1 MIEKYPY
8 TVDGPY
14 ISTLTRY
21 KRAVLGFVIRS
32 VFYLAFT
39 AGWVYLL
46 LQLWTAHP

>member
-14 ISTLTRY
+14 IRPLVALR
-21 KRAVLGFVIRS
+21 RRLVGFLLRLS
-32 VFYLAFT
+32 FYLAFT